1 MTRFLLRLLLLGL
14 LAGCAKPPLVEVA
27 RVSRTDLVDSFREQA
42 ETQLRKLYVVSL
54 PVAGRIGRIDLEPG
68 EAVRS
73 GQTLVTFD
81 RLPSTSKVD
90 ERQAEVQELQAEE
103 RQAADDAPEAA
114 EVARAQALLL
124 EARKSLAPERARL
137 KESLAIAAQA
147 RVELER
153 ARRLHA
159 DGALPRQQLE
169 QARLEE
175 SRARAQIE
183 EVRGQ
188 IGAQQAREEA
198 ALHQLEAARALQDR
212 RQRQSQAVSQRVA
225 QADSRLQRSLH
236 EASQAFVTS
245 PIDGVVVERFVQG
258 PGPLSAGEKLLSLGR
273 LQDLE
278 AMSEVLTQDALRL
291 KKGGAVQLYP
301 GPGRPP
307 LEARVSRI
315 EPRGFTKLSSLGV
328 EQKRVRV
335 FMDLTR
341 PPSGLGAGYRLEAEF
356 VVASHPQVLAL
367 PRPALMQKPN
377 GSFYVF
383 KIENGRLRECNVEL
397 GVAEDLRV
405 AIRSG
410 LNEGDAVVAAPDSS
424 LQEGDE
430 VRTQP
435 DPNPP

>member
-1 MTRFLLRLLLLGL
+1 MRRLLLSLMVFGTFL
-14 LAGCAKPPLVEVA
+14 GCAKPPIVEVT
-27 RVSRTDLVDSFREQA
+27 RVSRSDLVDSFREQA
-42 ETQLRKLYVVSL
+42 ETQLKKLYVVSL

-68 EAVRS
+68 QAVRS

-81 RLPSTSKVD
+81 RLPSTSEVN

-103 RQAADDAPEAA
+103 QQVADDAPEAA
-114 EVARAQALLL
+114 EVARAQALLR
-124 EARKSLAPERARL
+124 EARQSLAPQRARL
-137 KESLAIAAQA
+137 KESLAVAAQA
-147 RVELER
+147 KVELER
-153 ARRLHA
+153 AKRLHA
-159 DGALPRQQLE
+159 DGAMPRQQLE
-169 QARLEE
+169 HARLEE

-198 ALHQLEAARALQDR
+198 ALHQLSAARALQDR

-245 PIDGVVVERFVQG
+245 PVNGVVVERFVQG
-258 PGPLSAGEKLLSLGR
+258 PGPLPAGEKLLSLGR

-291 KKGGAVQLYP
+291 KKGTPVKLYP

-307 LEARVSRI
+307 LEASLSRI

-341 PPSGLGAGYRLEAEF
+341 PPAGLGAGYRLEAEF
-356 VVASHPQVLAL
+356 VVASHPQVLTI
-367 PRPALMQKPN
+367 PRPALLQKPD
-377 GSFYVF
+377 GSFYVL
-383 KIENGRLRECNVEL
+383 KVENNRLRECLVEL
-397 GVAEDLRV
+397 GVTEDLRV
-405 AIRSG
+405 EIRSG
-410 LNEGDAVVAAPDSS
+410 LNEGDTVLATPESG
-424 LQEGDE
+424 LQDGDE
-430 VRTQP
+430 VQVLR
-435 DPNPP
+435 